1 VKEVLLRYANQDECD
16 LPRKPEGM
24 RWATYK
30 RQVACYDAAEEMLN
44 AQLAMAAA
52 RLMKRF

>member
-16 LPRKPEGM
+16 LPRKPKGM